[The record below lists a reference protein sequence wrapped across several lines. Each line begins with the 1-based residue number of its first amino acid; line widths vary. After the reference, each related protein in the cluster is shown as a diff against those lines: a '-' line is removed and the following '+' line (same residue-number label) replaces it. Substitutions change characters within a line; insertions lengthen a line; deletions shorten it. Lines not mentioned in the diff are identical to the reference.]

1 MTPQQIAL
9 VQQSFSKVAPI
20 SEAAA
25 VLFYDRLFDVAPS
38 VRAMFPE
45 DMTEQR
51 KKLMGMLAAVV
62 SGLSNL
68 ETILPA
74 ASALAK
80 RHVAY
85 GAKAEHYP
93 VVGATLLWTLEKGLG
108 EAWTPELATAWT
120 DAYGVLSGYMISKP
134 TARRRRPPN
143 RRCLVSEPLV
153 IVGNGMAA
161 ARLVDELAKTAL
173 GRYAVAVIGEEPR
186 LAYNRVLLSSV
197 LAGETGSHE
206 IELRPADWWRHRGV
220 TVRYG
225 YRVTEIDTGRRE
237 LKIAGEESMEYS
249 KLVLATGSTPLRLN
263 VPGADLAGVHTFRD
277 TRDVDL
283 LLTLAAAKKRVVVV
297 GGGLLGLEAAYG
309 LAKAGAPVTLLHL
322 MDRLMERQ
330 LDGPAA
336 DLLKTLVERKGIRIL
351 LNASTARIHGERHV
365 EAVELADGS
374 RIEADAVI
382 FAAGIRPNIALAKEA
397 GIAVNRGIVVNDEMQ
412 TASPDIYALGECAE
426 HRGTC
431 YGLVEPAYEQARVLA
446 RHLGGRP
453 AAYQGSVV
461 STNLK
466 VSGVS
471 VFSAGDFMGGE
482 GSESLV
488 LTDRRRG
495 TYKKLVIADGCL
507 TGAVLIGDTAD
518 ALWYLELIRTREKIA
533 GIRADMMFGRALAL
547 PSKAA

>member
-1 MTPQQIAL
+1 M
-9 VQQSFSKVAPI
+9 
-20 SEAAA
+20 
-25 VLFYDRLFDVAPS
+25 
-38 VRAMFPE
+38 
-45 DMTEQR
+45 
-51 KKLMGMLAAVV
+51 
-62 SGLSNL
+62 
-68 ETILPA
+68 
-74 ASALAK
+74 
-80 RHVAY
+80 
-85 GAKAEHYP
+85 
-93 VVGATLLWTLEKGLG
+93 
-108 EAWTPELATAWT
+108 
-120 DAYGVLSGYMISKP
+120 
-134 TARRRRPPN
+134 
-143 RRCLVSEPLV
+143 SEPLV

-161 ARLVDELAKTAL
+161 ARLVDELAKTSL

-225 YRVTEIDTGRRE
+225 YRVAEIDTGRRE
-237 LKIAGEESMEYS
+237 LKIEGEESVEYS

-263 VPGADLAGVHTFRD
+263 VPGADLTGVHTFRD

-330 LDGPAA
+330 LDLPAA

-351 LNASTARIHGERHV
+351 LNASTARIHGDGHV
-365 EAVELADGS
+365 EAVELADGT

-382 FAAGIRPNIALAKEA
+382 FAAGIRPNVALAKEA

-446 RHLGGRP
+446 RHLAGRP

-471 VFSAGDFMGGE
+471 VFSAGDFMGGD

-488 LTDRRRG
+488 LSDRRRG
-495 TYKKLVIADGCL
+495 TYKKLVIADGRL
-507 TGAVLIGDTAD
+507 TGAVLIGDTVD
-518 ALWYLELIRTREKIA
+518 ALWYLELIRNRDKVA
-533 GIRADMMFGRALAL
+533 AIRTDMMFGRALAR

>member
-1 MTPQQIAL
+1 M
-9 VQQSFSKVAPI
+9 
-20 SEAAA
+20 
-25 VLFYDRLFDVAPS
+25 
-38 VRAMFPE
+38 
-45 DMTEQR
+45 
-51 KKLMGMLAAVV
+51 
-62 SGLSNL
+62 
-68 ETILPA
+68 
-74 ASALAK
+74 
-80 RHVAY
+80 
-85 GAKAEHYP
+85 
-93 VVGATLLWTLEKGLG
+93 
-108 EAWTPELATAWT
+108 
-120 DAYGVLSGYMISKP
+120 
-134 TARRRRPPN
+134 
-143 RRCLVSEPLV
+143 SEPLV

-237 LKIAGEESMEYS
+237 LKIEGEESMHYS

-283 LLTLAAAKKRVVVV
+283 LLALAAGKKRVVVV

-330 LDGPAA
+330 LDLPAA

-351 LNASTARIHGERHV
+351 LNASTKCIHGDSRV

-382 FAAGIRPNIALAKEA
+382 FAAGIRPNVALARDA
-397 GIAVNRGIVVNDEMQ
+397 GIAVNRGVVVNDEMQ

-446 RHLGGRP
+446 RHLAGRP

-488 LTDRRRG
+488 LSDRRRG
-495 TYKKLVIADGCL
+495 TYKKLVIADGRL

-518 ALWYLELIRTREKIA
+518 ALWYLELIRNRDKVTA
-533 GIRADMMFGRALAL
+533 IRSDMMFGRALAL
-547 PSKAA
+547 TPKAA